1 MAMGI
6 DGITPTMKL
15 KRPRE
20 LYDRTQLKMGGLP
33 GTPS

>member
-1 MAMGI
+1 MAEGI
-6 DGITPTMKL
+6 DGITRAMKL